1 MNFAQS
7 HHSTR
12 GGGGDAMITRLRR
25 VIHMRRSVFRWW
37 VQNSTPT
44 RWIRHFIYLL
54 GALIFAI
61 GVIAVGMFRLQANEI
76 DNLTLSITPAIDT
89 NDQVFQAMTE
99 ADSGLLGY
107 QISHDLSLLTSYQD
121 AYARTVT
128 ALATLQ
134 GRLDSL
140 RVHDD
145 IKDAIDSA
153 LGNQQYLAV
162 EMWWTYAQG
171 TEQAVIRG
179 ENIDILQGHALFN
192 SFRQANAALNGHLT
206 AERSQSLRDADR
218 ISKVRML
225 AVIITTLTAFLTTI
239 VLGLRYSRSVSQPI
253 TALRD
258 TMSRQREGEMDT
270 HAREDQGSPEI
281 RSLAV
286 DFNALAE
293 KNLASLRRAE
303 DVSAR
308 MASLVDLSLTLGQKL
323 SLDALLARV
332 VESARKILGAR
343 YAALGVLDATG
354 NGLAEFVTA
363 GLSAEEE
370 AAIGELPQGK
380 GLLGAMIRDPKALRL
395 DHISDDP
402 RSTGFPPNHPRMDSF
417 LGVPIVIHGEVFG
430 NLFLTEKIGGPFS
443 AEDEQLAQSFALQAA
458 VAVENVRRYEQEIQL
473 VKMLESVR
481 EIESA
486 IRTAT
491 DIQQVLDVL
500 CIELG
505 ERIGVDRV
513 IVKTVDSDFNPL
525 LDAEWHQ
532 PDLQSVGD
540 RYPKLFPKVGGL
552 AVELWESSQPRA
564 ITDFLTPQVQS
575 EERAQALYQKTGAR
589 AVIFAPIGIVD
600 RVIGIIYVIKVH
612 QPHQWVECEVNLVRQ
627 VAASAAQVIVEIEY
641 RMHQSEHIQRLERLE
656 RQQTNFVATVSHE
669 LRTPLTSISGYLELL
684 SDGYAGELSAEQKQ
698 MVEVMDRNTNR
709 LSRLIEDLLVLNRS
723 DSRSVQSEAA
733 EVSIYELIDEACRE
747 LPPIAKSDNITLD
760 IEVGP
765 IKSIVSGDRGQLKS
779 VIVNIISN
787 AIKFSRPGGV
797 VTIRCSRDEVAGR
810 IRIICV
816 DRGIGIPAEDQQR
829 LFTRFF
835 RAANATE
842 QQIPGTGL
850 GLTIAKQIVE
860 DHGGQVRLTSV
871 EGEGTTV
878 VIDLPLST
886 RTSL

>member
-1 MNFAQS
+1 
-7 HHSTR
+7 
-12 GGGGDAMITRLRR
+12 
-25 VIHMRRSVFRWW
+25 MRRSFFGWW
-37 VQNSTPT
+37 VRDSTPT
-44 RWIRHFIYLL
+44 RWVRHFIYLL
-54 GALIFAI
+54 GALILAI
-61 GVIAVGMFRLQANEI
+61 GVIAVGMFRLQANEVEKF
-76 DNLTLSITPAIDT
+76 TLSIAPAIDT
-89 NDQVFQAMTE
+89 NNQVFQAMTE
-99 ADSGLLGY
+99 ADSGLRGY

-134 GRLDSL
+134 GRLGSWPG
-140 RVHDD
+140 HDD
-145 IKDAIDSA
+145 IEDAIDSD

-162 EMWWTYAQG
+162 EMWWTYAHG
-171 TEQAVIRG
+171 TEQAVTRG
-179 ENIDILQGHALFN
+179 ENIDILQGAVLFN
-192 SFRQANAALNGHLT
+192 SFLQANAALDEHLV
-206 AERSQSLRDADR
+206 AERSQSMRAANR

-225 AVIITTLTAFLTTI
+225 AVITTTLAALLTTI
-239 VLGLRYSRSVSQPI
+239 VLGLRYSYSVSQPI

-258 TMSRQREGEMDT
+258 TMSRQREGEVDT
-270 HAREDQGSPEI
+270 HAREDHGSPEI
-281 RSLAV
+281 RSLSV
-286 DFNALAE
+286 DFNVLAE

-303 DVSAR
+303 DVGAR
-308 MASLVDLSLTLGQKL
+308 MASLVDLSLALGQKL

-332 VESARKILGAR
+332 VESARKVLGAR

-370 AAIGELPQGK
+370 AAIGEWPQGR

-402 RSTGFPPNHPRMDSF
+402 RSTGFPPDHPRMDSF

-430 NLFLTEKIGGPFS
+430 NLYLTEKIGGPFS

-491 DIQQVLDVL
+491 NIQQVLDVL

-505 ERIGVDRV
+505 ERLGVDRV

-552 AVELWESSQPRA
+552 AEELWESSQPRA
-564 ITDFLTPQVQS
+564 VTDFLTPQMQS
-575 EERAQALYQKTGAR
+575 EEWAQALYQKTGAR
-589 AVIFAPIGIVD
+589 AVIFAPIGVVD

-627 VAASAAQVIVEIEY
+627 VAASAAQVIVESEY

-656 RQQTNFVATVSHE
+656 HQKSNFVETVSHE
-669 LRTPLTSISGYLELL
+669 LRTPLTSISGYLEIIQDPDIGPLN
-684 SDGYAGELSAEQKQ
+684 DEQRQ
-698 MVEVMDRNTNR
+698 MLEVMNRNTTR
-709 LSRLIEDLLVLNRS
+709 LRSLIEDLLILN
-723 DSRSVQSEAA
+723 QSEHDGLPVHVAN
-733 EVSIYELIDEACRE
+733 VSMCELIADTCQE
-747 LPPIAKSDNITLD
+747 LTLLAKSHA
-760 IEVGP
+760 IEFDTEPGP
-765 IKSIVSGDRGQLKS
+765 QNAIIRGNKGRLHS
-779 VIVNIISN
+779 VVVNIITN
-787 AIKFSRPGGV
+787 AIKFSHPGGV
-797 VTIRCSRDEVAGR
+797 VTIRCALDEVNQR
-810 IRIICV
+810 IRFTCQ
-816 DRGIGIPAEDQQR
+816 DRGIGIPNADQDG

-835 RAANATE
+835 RASNAMDKV
-842 QQIPGTGL
+842 IPGTGI
-850 GLTIAKQIVE
+850 GLSIVKRIVAE
-860 DHGGQVRLTSV
+860 HGGEIRLAST

-878 VIDLPLST
+878 VVDLPLTTQDPS
-886 RTSL
+886 